1 MYQFPPDARK
11 ALEAM
16 PLPIAYYQKDG
27 DRIVAILVS
36 DGLCKMMGAER
47 DKLINHLN
55 SGLLD
60 RVHPDDA
67 GRIARIIREFS
78 NHLCGYDVI
87 YRGKYSQN
95 DDYHYIHSI
104 GHFQTAPDG
113 TELAIFAYTDMSDS
127 QSESNMLVENYTLFQ
142 KDQFYSDS
150 VTGLPNINY
159 VHEFADEKVNKIR
172 ACGHPVALIYF
183 DIRGLRSYNNQYG
196 VQEGDELL
204 RLVAASLKGEFP
216 DGLLVRGATCA
227 LGYAAVQLAK
237 ALGATVIATTHK
249 REKLPLLE
257 GADIALLDD
266 GTLVGRA
273 ELADVHK
280 ALDLVGP
287 RVLRDT
293 LRAIAPEGFVCHTGV
308 LGGQY
313 VLDDFDPIKDI
324 PNGVYLTGFYSNT
337 PSPAVIQDI
346 FAFLAQHDLHPRIGA
361 SYDFAHIQDACVAL
375 DEGKVN
381 GKIVVTVSEGL

>member
-1 MYQFPPDARK
+1 MKATKNMKAVVIDGITPASNVHLTDAPVPRVRPGRVLVRVKAFGLNHSEQILRLEEITEGYIQKPVIPGIECVGVLEDPSDTGWQKGQPVVALMGGMGRSFDGSYAEYALLPAHHVFPI
-11 ALEAM
+11 ETH
-16 PLPIAYYQKDG
+16 LPWRELAAIPETYFTAWGSLFESLHLQAG
-27 DRIVAILVS
+27 DR
-36 DGLCKMMGAER
+36 
-47 DKLINHLN
+47 
-55 SGLLD
+55 
-60 RVHPDDA
+60 
-67 GRIARIIREFS
+67 
-78 NHLCGYDVI
+78 
-87 YRGKYSQN
+87 
-95 DDYHYIHSI
+95 
-104 GHFQTAPDG
+104 
-113 TELAIFAYTDMSDS
+113 
-127 QSESNMLVENYTLFQ
+127 
-142 KDQFYSDS
+142 
-150 VTGLPNINY
+150 
-159 VHEFADEKVNKIR
+159 
-172 ACGHPVALIYF
+172 
-183 DIRGLRSYNNQYG
+183 
-196 VQEGDELL
+196 
-204 RLVAASLKGEFP
+204 
-216 DGLLVRGATCA
+216 LLVRGATCA

-375 DEGKVN
+375 DEGMVN